1 MDIFEA
7 AEVGDYDAVCSLLQ
21 LKAKPEEHQNEVGF
35 TALLAA
41 ANKGHDAIVERLLS
55 AGVDID
61 YQTKTSGLPWIQH
74 GATALMLA
82 SLQGHGKVVA
92 TLLANKAQ
100 VDLQS
105 TNKNTSLILAS
116 IRGHTA
122 VVELLIGASATID
135 MRVSLPRSATPAS
148 LERADGSAE
157 EGRVRPEEEKKWD
170 QRTDRM
176 TFEVKT
182 GKATKISV
190 WTDSVR
196 NAFRK
201 QAGKAKLLDAYDKA
215 AKHWTERVWYC
226 KNQRWMQATRAGT
239 EVGAPG
245 TG

>member
-1 MDIFEA
+1 VDIFEA

-148 LERADGSAE
+148 LSCSRA
-157 EGRVRPEEEKKWD
+157 
-170 QRTDRM
+170 QQL
-176 TFEVKT
+176 
-182 GKATKISV
+182 SV
-190 WTDSVR
+190 WNLKR
-196 NAFRK
+196 LRA
-201 QAGKAKLLDAYDKA
+201 
-215 AKHWTERVWYC
+215 
-226 KNQRWMQATRAGT
+226 RAGRGRGQRSH
-239 EVGAPG
+239 ESLLFWAP
-245 TG
+245 THRRTAS